1 LDQTRV
7 KSGPENREIS
17 NQARK
22 VLNQSRKIPNQGW
35 EMSNQA
41 RKLLNQ
47 ARKIPNQGRKLSNQG
62 PGNQKWIAGS
72 SLNRNWK
79 DCGNRPLI
87 RMINFD
93 WESGNRLNFD

>member
-1 LDQTRV
+1 M
-7 KSGPENREIS
+7 
-17 NQARK
+17 
-22 VLNQSRKIPNQGW
+22 PNQGW

-93 WESGNRLNFD
+93 WESGNRLNFDQNDYYDWDSDRRKDKRPYYIRIRAF